1 MRIIAGK
8 AGRTAIKVPS
18 AVARPTTDFVRQAV
32 FSILGERVENARVLD
47 LYAGSGALGL
57 EALSRGAASCTFV
70 DEHHQAVKV
79 ITENLKKALLDGGH
93 AVKSEVAAFL
103 KRDAATYDL
112 IFADPPY
119 WKYYGDKDHVADLLK
134 SRLLPPRL
142 AAGGWLIVEI
152 SSHQTSHLSEDFS
165 LVARREY
172 GSSTVL
178 LYQSSPGLQSDL
190 QSGRTD

>member
-18 AVARPTTDFVRQAV
+18 AVTRPTTDFVRQAL
-32 FSILGERVENARVLD
+32 FSILGEKVANARVLD
-47 LYAGSGALGL
+47 LFAGSGALGL
-57 EALSRGAASCTFV
+57 EALSRGADRCTFV
-70 DEHHQAVKV
+70 DEHRQAVSI
-79 ITENLKKALLDGGH
+79 ITGNLAKASLEGGH

-103 KRDAATYDL
+103 KRDAGIYDL

-119 WKYYGDKDHVADLLK
+119 WKYHGDKDHVADLFK
-134 SRLLPPRL
+134 SGLLLPRL

-152 SSHQTSHLSEDFS
+152 SSNQTSPVAEDFS

-172 GSSTVL
+172 GSSAIL
-178 LYQSSPGLQSDL
+178 IYEK
-190 QSGRTD
+190 